1 MSLIVYTKQGC
12 PWCEEVLE
20 LLHVKN
26 VSFEERECRHNEK
39 NFAEL
44 KEKSGQDKTPT
55 LDVDGDIL
63 ADTDAQAVVD
73 FLQKKGF
80 PQFQS

>member
-20 LLHVKN
+20 LLRSK
-26 VSFEERECRHNEK
+26 SITFDERECRNNEEH
-39 NFAEL
+39 FAEL
-44 KEKSGQDKTPT
+44 KKKSGQDKTPT

-63 ADTDAQAVVD
+63 ADSDAQAVSV
-73 FLQKKGF
+73 FLKKKGF
-80 PQFQS
+80 PQFQ